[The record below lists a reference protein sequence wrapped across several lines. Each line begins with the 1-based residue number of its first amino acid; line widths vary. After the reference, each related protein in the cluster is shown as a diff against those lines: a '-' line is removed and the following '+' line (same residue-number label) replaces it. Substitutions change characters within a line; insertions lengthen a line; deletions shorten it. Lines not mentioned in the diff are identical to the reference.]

1 MKREY
6 KTPGILAAE
15 VKMTRRSHE
24 CAFLIVEG
32 KDDIRFWKQRRHET
46 CELVDGE
53 GKPNVVGCIVRL
65 DEENF
70 RGALGIVDSDY
81 DILVGKKIDTDNV
94 VTTDAHD
101 LECILCRSSALDM
114 VLAEY
119 GDPSKIDRFEQVT
132 GKSVRAALLEKAT
145 PFGRLRLAALQ
156 QPIIDLEQIRV
167 PQFVEENTWSVR
179 SEELIRRSARSGL
192 PEEIR
197 ELEYRIERLPKED
210 SWYIVRGH
218 DLIEILR
225 LGLRHALG
233 DIGTG
238 IGINEIARSLRLAMP
253 LEDLRETNMWT
264 DIRSWENSNP
274 PYEILAD

>member
-1 MKREY
+1 MYREY
-6 KTPGILAAE
+6 ESALPGSAERILAMAE
-15 VKMTRRSHE
+15 KEQNHRIT
-24 CAFLIVEG
+24 
-32 KDDIRFWKQRRHET
+32 WET
-46 CELVDGE
+46 TAL
-53 GKPNVVGCIVRL
+53 NVSGQ
-65 DEENF
+65 ETK
-70 RGALGIVDSDY
+70 RGQWLGFAI
-81 DILVGKKIDTDNV
+81 VGKKIGTGNI

-119 GDPSKIDRFEQVT
+119 GNSSNIDRFEQVT
-132 GKSVRAALLEKAT
+132 GKSVRAFLLERAM

-156 QPIIDLEQIRV
+156 HPIIDLKQIRV
-167 PQFVEENTWSVR
+167 PQFVDENTWSVR
-179 SEELIRRSARSGL
+179 SEELIRRSTKSGL

-225 LGLRHALG
+225 LCLRHALG
-233 DIGTG
+233 DIGIG
-238 IGINEIARSLRLAMP
+238 IEINEIARSLRLAMP

-274 PYEILAD
+274 PYEALAD